1 MVSAWSV
8 NEPPNRHEEVVE
20 VSVEDVLF
28 RSEDGLFAVV
38 RAVRTR
44 DSAEAADVTAVGN
57 LGNVSVGETLRLR
70 GRFSDHPRFGRR
82 FQVNGFTPVL
92 PTTAP
97 GIVRYLGSGL
107 IGGIGKGLAERL
119 VQHFGDETID
129 IITQQSKRLRE
140 VPGIG
145 AGRATSIAKAVR
157 EKHALVETM
166 VFLRGLGIGQAA
178 ADRVMRR
185 YQDDAVR
192 QVREDPYMVAEEVSG
207 IGFRTADQIGR
218 GLGIAEDDPRRA
230 AGATLHLLGK
240 AADDGHLFLTRDQ
253 LLQGCTQLRVPTD
266 AVEAALPTLFL
277 RGLVIEDEGDLYVPP
292 LHRAE
297 RRVASLLAT
306 LARTR
311 KLPAGA
317 DAAVAAALEGSPLS
331 ETQRSAVGASL
342 TTGLMVLTGGPGTG
356 KTTTIKAVVAAHRA
370 LGRRVVLCA
379 PTGRAAKRMTEAT
392 GHEAK
397 TVHRTL
403 EWNPALARFQ
413 KYDDDPIDAELILVD
428 EASML
433 DVRLAE
439 RLFLAVPPSA
449 TLVLV
454 GDVDQLPPVGPGQ
467 VLRDLIDS
475 GICPVVRLGEVF
487 RQAQRSAIV
496 RGAHAIL
503 RGELPEPTPAGER
516 GEGDLFTIRATTPE
530 ALHEKLVQLVERMNT
545 VYGIE
550 MNNLQV
556 LSPMRSGPAG
566 TLKLNE
572 VLQARFN
579 PSGTPT
585 LPTGEAT
592 TEPARAVLRPGD
604 KVMQLRNDY
613 ERDVYNGDL
622 GTVRRIQGGITYVM
636 VDGREVQ
643 YKIEHLDALTLAYA
657 STVHKVQ
664 GSEFEGIVVVLHG
677 SHHML
682 LSRALLYTAVT
693 RAKRL
698 VVLLGDPRAMAKAAK
713 NADVSQLNSKLRARL
728 EAAVQ
733 PSNV

>member
-28 RSEDGLFAVV
+28 RSEDGLFAVI

-253 LLQGCTQLRVPTD
+253 LLQGCTLLRVPTD

-277 RGLVIEDEGDLYVPP
+277 RGLVIEDEG
-292 LHRAE
+292 
-297 RRVASLLAT
+297 
-306 LARTR
+306 
-311 KLPAGA
+311 
-317 DAAVAAALEGSPLS
+317 EGWEISVML
-331 ETQRSAVGASL
+331 V
-342 TTGLMVLTGGPGTG
+342 GTG
-356 KTTTIKAVVAAHRA
+356 VDPG
-370 LGRRVVLCA
+370 LERVVSYLGEFQLPVSVVTFEVFALPSGEQLLLRDVIEEQVAA
-379 PTGRAAKRMTEAT
+379 PTGSSKAKSLEDVRRQAVTHGVATEFDRVIAAAEAAGLFVRPYVKSVMIT
-392 GHEAK
+392 PPNHRNRFLMVVTPRSGGRLFTAFGPDAFDEFFGDLTAQDVTDALGDDTDAVLSGEAL
-397 TVHRTL
+397 V
-403 EWNPALARFQ
+403 ARVGAIEAFL
-413 KYDDDPIDAELILVD
+413 AELPIPQAASTDGATANAEAVKAIVSLVEPGEWTTYGD
-428 EASML
+428 VSTVAISRASAAQTVGNIARTV
-433 DVRLAE
+433 DDFPNAHRLLNKAGS
-439 RLFLAVPPSA
+439 VPPAWTDGHGGGPEVCRQLLESEGVTFDA
-449 TLVLV
+449 SGVA
-454 GDVDQLPPVGPGQ
+454 DVDRRVPL
-467 VLRDLIDS
+467 
-475 GICPVVRLGEVF
+475 
-487 RQAQRSAIV
+487 
-496 RGAHAIL
+496 AIL
-503 RGELPEPTPAGER
+503 RDRYR
-516 GEGDLFTIRATTPE
+516 GSNAVAPSDPVIR
-530 ALHEKLVQLVERMNT
+530 N
-545 VYGIE
+545 
-550 MNNLQV
+550 
-556 LSPMRSGPAG
+556 
-566 TLKLNE
+566 
-572 VLQARFN
+572 
-579 PSGTPT
+579 
-585 LPTGEAT
+585 
-592 TEPARAVLRPGD
+592 
-604 KVMQLRNDY
+604 
-613 ERDVYNGDL
+613 
-622 GTVRRIQGGITYVM
+622 
-636 VDGREVQ
+636 
-643 YKIEHLDALTLAYA
+643 
-657 STVHKVQ
+657 
-664 GSEFEGIVVVLHG
+664 
-677 SHHML
+677 
-682 LSRALLYTAVT
+682 
-693 RAKRL
+693 
-698 VVLLGDPRAMAKAAK
+698 
-713 NADVSQLNSKLRARL
+713 
-728 EAAVQ
+728 
-733 PSNV
+733 